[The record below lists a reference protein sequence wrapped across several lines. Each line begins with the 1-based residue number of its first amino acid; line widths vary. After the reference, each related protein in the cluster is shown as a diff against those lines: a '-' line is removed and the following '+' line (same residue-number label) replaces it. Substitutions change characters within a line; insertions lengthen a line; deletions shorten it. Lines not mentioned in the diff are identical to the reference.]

1 MAGVEEIESQTDDKE
16 NSEKAEKTKEKVPNQ
31 ENEKLMKLPLSRI
44 KSIMKS
50 DPDVTLAS
58 QEAVITIAKATELFI
73 WELSKDAVHST
84 LQSKRK
90 TLQRKDL
97 DSILDTRDRYLFLEG
112 TLDWNEDVIFHIW
125 RMVH

>member
-1 MAGVEEIESQTDDKE
+1 MAGVEEMESQTDDKE
-16 NSEKAEKTKEKVPNQ
+16 NSSEKIVKPKEKNSNQ
-31 ENEKLMKLPLSRI
+31 DSERLMKLPLSRI

-97 DSILDTRDRYLFLEG
+97 DCILDTKDCYLFLEG
-112 TLDWNEDVIFHIW
+112 TLD
-125 RMVH
+125 